1 MMPSPEARRELRR
14 MRSREVPRIPFPRR
28 WVHVKWREALT
39 ARLDVTLA
47 RAEGS
52 LAVSQGLVVAVY
64 GLNLV
69 EAPPAIYEIHAV
81 LVARVDT
88 VVARAGADLVVTCAG
103 EDFVVPFAT
112 LELIVAAATLEAVV
126 PIGPPQSVGTP
137 SASLVDRQ
145 SHPA

>member
-14 MRSREVPRIPFPRR
+14 MRSREVPRIPFHRR

-81 LVARVDT
+81 FIARVDT

-112 LELIVAAATLEAVV
+112 LEAVVAAATLEAVV
-126 PIGPPQSVGTP
+126 PGGPDELIAAAG
-137 SASLVDRQ
+137 ACEDL
-145 SHPA
+145 